1 MRKISQIAT
10 DVFAGKI
17 LVLLDT
23 EGVPDRNLTFPEAEN
38 DGYIELKSYIAAWRY
53 LGKESATMLTR
64 ILTAQEKVP
73 PAVYQVTKK
82 GV

>member
-17 LVLLDT
+17 LVLLDKH
-23 EGVPDRNLTFPEAEN
+23 GVPDRNLTFPEAEN